1 MAESD
6 ALFAPEELP
15 QAPAAPNQVPYLV
28 LARKYRPST
37 FGELIGQDAV
47 VRTLSNAIARDRLAH
62 AYLLTG
68 VRGVGKTSTAR
79 LLAKSLNCIGPDG
92 QGGATIDAC
101 GVCVHCVAIAAGRDI
116 DVVEMDAASHTGVD
130 DVREIIE
137 AAKYSAVA
145 ARYKIYIVDE
155 VHMLSRQ
162 AFNALLKTLEEPP
175 AHVKF
180 IFATTEVDKLP
191 VTVLSRCQRFD
202 LRRIPTAR
210 LAEHFADIVRRE
222 GVAAEGDA
230 LALVA
235 RAAEGSVRDGLSI
248 LDQAIANASVDG
260 DGAVSADQVRAML
273 GLADGAA
280 LRDLLAA
287 VLAGDAA
294 ALLAEV
300 NRQHEGGADPQ
311 SMIVGLLGLVHS
323 ITRHQAGGKAD
334 AALAPDDRERLADW
348 AGRLAPPVLH
358 RLWQMLLRA
367 SEETASSPLP
377 REAAEMGLLRALH
390 AADLPDPSDL
400 ARLLAE
406 RGGGEADT
414 SVPDG
419 PAEREPV
426 AASAPEP
433 MAATGPQPAAAPAAA
448 PPATPVPAPAGYATL
463 YDDVHERVGAQLS
476 YDMFETVR
484 VVRYAPP
491 ELVIAPGVEP
501 GDLQRSLRAATD
513 VRWVVSTGEGEAA
526 PTLAE
531 ARRAA
536 DEREKEAIRA
546 DPMIQAALR
555 AFPEAVILP
564 QEKAA

>member
-15 QAPAAPNQVPYLV
+15 QAHAAPNQVPYLV

-101 GVCVHCVAIAAGRDI
+101 GVCVHCVAIAVGRDI

-202 LRRIPTAR
+202 LRRIPTTR

-260 DGAVSADQVRAML
+260 DGAVTADQVRAML

-300 NRQHEGGADPQ
+300 DRQHEGGADPQ

-323 ITRHQAGGKAD
+323 IARHQAGGEAD

-414 SVPDG
+414 SVPDA

-433 MAATGPQPAAAPAAA
+433 VAAPAAA
-448 PPATPVPAPAGYATL
+448 PVHAPADYATL

-484 VVRYAPP
+484 IVRYAPP

-536 DEREKEAIRA
+536 DEREEEAIRA

-555 AFPEAVILP
+555 AFPEAVIIP

>member
-6 ALFAPEELP
+6 ALFAPDELP
-15 QAPAAPNQVPYLV
+15 ELQAAPSQSPYLV
-28 LARKYRPST
+28 LARKYRPAT

-101 GVCVHCVAIAAGRDI
+101 GVCTHCVAIAAGRDI

-180 IFATTEVDKLP
+180 VFATTEVDKLP

-210 LAEHFADIVRRE
+210 LADHFADIVRRE
-222 GVAAEGDA
+222 GVEAEGDA

-260 DGAVSADQVRAML
+260 DGAVTADQVRAML

-280 LRDLLAA
+280 LRDLMAA

-300 NRQHEGGADPQ
+300 DRQHEGGADPQ
-311 SMIVGLLGLVHS
+311 SMVVGLLGLVHA
-323 ITRHQAGGKAD
+323 IARHQAGGEAD

-367 SEETASSPLP
+367 SEETASAPLP

-406 RGGGEADT
+406 RGGEGSEVPALPAASPASAPPVPEPMEAGA
-414 SVPDG
+414 P
-419 PAEREPV
+419 EPV
-426 AASAPEP
+426 AAPADY
-433 MAATGPQPAAAPAAA
+433 AA
-448 PPATPVPAPAGYATL
+448 L
-463 YDDVHERVGAQLS
+463 YDDVHERVGAELS
-476 YDMFETVR
+476 LAMLERVR

-491 ELVIAPGVEP
+491 ELVLAADQAKLASEM
-501 GDLQRSLRAATD
+501 QRALRGATD
-513 VRWVVSTGEGEAA
+513 VRWVVSAGEGEGQ
-526 PTLAE
+526 PTLLS
-531 ARRAA
+531 ARSRAA
-536 DEREKEAIRA
+536 EQEQDALRA
-546 DPMIQAALR
+546 DPMIQAAFD
-555 AFPEAVILP
+555 AFPDAVILP
-564 QEKAA
+564 QQKAA